1 MPPAAPEF
9 RMALL
14 ELLRQYQGDRALDVL
29 REGVRLLAEALMELE
44 VSEQVGAGRYERT
57 PERKTYRNGYRERV
71 WETRV
76 GQIPLRIPKL
86 RQGSYFPSLLE
97 PRRRAERALVSVVQ
111 EAYVAGVS
119 TRKVDDLVRALG
131 LEGCS
136 RSEVSRIC
144 RELDE
149 AMERFRS
156 RPLEGEYPYVWL
168 DAKAVRVR
176 YDGRVVHMAAV
187 VAIGVR
193 QDGSREVLGFN
204 VGASET
210 YEFWAEFLRQ
220 LVGRGLRGV
229 RLVISDAHEELR
241 RAISE
246 ILAGASWQRSRVHFM
261 RNVLQKLPRHAQ
273 GPIAALVRT
282 IFAQPD
288 RAAAGRQL
296 DQVCATLQRRF
307 PQVAHMLQE
316 AAEEVLTYMHFP
328 PES

>member
-1 MPPAAPEF
+1 
-9 RMALL
+9 
-14 ELLRQYQGDRALDVL
+14 
-29 REGVRLLAEALMELE
+29 
-44 VSEQVGAGRYERT
+44 
-57 PERKTYRNGYRERV
+57 
-71 WETRV
+71 V

-210 YEFWAEFLRQ
+210 YEFWAEFLRP

-229 RLVISDAHEELR
+229 RLVISDAHEGLR

-282 IFAQPD
+282 IFASRGPGGG
-288 RAAAGRQL
+288 RAAAGPGLRHPAAP
-296 DQVCATLQRRF
+296 VPPSRPHAPGGRRGS
-307 PQVAHMLQE
+307 PHVHALPPGALAADPLHQPPGAPEPGARSTVRCGGDLPEPTGGPAVAGRGPGR
-316 AAEEVLTYMHFP
+316 AP
-328 PES
+328 

>member
-1 MPPAAPEF
+1 
-9 RMALL
+9 
-14 ELLRQYQGDRALDVL
+14 
-29 REGVRLLAEALMELE
+29 
-44 VSEQVGAGRYERT
+44 
-57 PERKTYRNGYRERV
+57 
-71 WETRV
+71 
-76 GQIPLRIPKL
+76 
-86 RQGSYFPSLLE
+86 
-97 PRRRAERALVSVVQ
+97 
-111 EAYVAGVS
+111 
-119 TRKVDDLVRALG
+119 
-131 LEGCS
+131 
-136 RSEVSRIC
+136 
-144 RELDE
+144 
-149 AMERFRS
+149 MERFRS

-229 RLVISDAHEELR
+229 RLVISDAHEGLR

-307 PQVAHMLQE
+307 PQVAHMLRE